1 MYQEEHK
8 LLADGG
14 RWEETKTATERN
26 YEGLR
31 LRLTH
36 QPQFGDEAFP
46 DTLPTKIEM
55 TRENWD
61 ELLSG
66 QPMAPGKRRKRC
78 QSTLA
83 YKLMRASTAGTGL
96 RVSTCPRVNRLLD
109 RVKRRSNVIYTRG
122 VYTWCI
128 YAHPSVVRGAFETDE
143 LELRRRR
150 LMNKCGV
157 RVD

>member
-1 MYQEEHK
+1 MDKITFPSAQVLYHEEHE

-36 QPQFGDEAFP
+36 QPQFGDDAFP
-46 DTLPTKIEM
+46 DRLPKKVEM

-83 YKLMRASTAGTGL
+83 YKLMRASTAGTSP
-96 RVSTCPRVNRLLD
+96 RVSMCHWFI
-109 RVKRRSNVIYTRG
+109 RSSEEGAYEYY
-122 VYTWCI
+122 VYTWRLHVA
-128 YAHPSVVRGAFETDE
+128 Y
-143 LELRRRR
+143 RRSPVGGERR
-150 LMNKCGV
+150 L
-157 RVD
+157 